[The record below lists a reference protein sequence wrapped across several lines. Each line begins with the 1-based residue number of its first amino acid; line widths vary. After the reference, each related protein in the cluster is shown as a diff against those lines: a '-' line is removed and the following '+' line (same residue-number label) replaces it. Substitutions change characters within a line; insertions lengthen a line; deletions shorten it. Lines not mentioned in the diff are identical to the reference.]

1 MFSKLIG
8 EQVSVKGLDGKIYT
22 LSQLTVE
29 EFAKFTTWV
38 QYKPYRDA
46 VEADFLKEDIE
57 KIKVECQ
64 KGKVIEKVLPDD
76 WPKDKEATDQDLI
89 EKEFPLTFTSTVV
102 QNEMFNYEAL
112 CKVILL
118 SMEIKHPEIKGKK
131 IAELFDNEQIAEMHK
146 VIWNLNALENDVDT
160 PEAEENPT

>member
-46 VEADFLKEDIE
+46 VQAEFLKEDIE
-57 KIKVECQ
+57 EIKVKCQ
-64 KGKVIEKVLPDD
+64 EGKVVEKVLPDD
-76 WPKDKEATDQDLI
+76 WPKDKDSTDEDLI

-102 QNEMFNYEAL
+102 QNEMFNYEGL

-118 SMEIKHPEIKGKK
+118 SIEIKHPEIKGKR
-131 IAELFDNEQIAEMHK
+131 IAELFDNEQITEMHK
-146 VIWNLNALENDVDT
+146 VIWNLNDVDKQV
-160 PEAEENPT
+160 ENKEDGENPT